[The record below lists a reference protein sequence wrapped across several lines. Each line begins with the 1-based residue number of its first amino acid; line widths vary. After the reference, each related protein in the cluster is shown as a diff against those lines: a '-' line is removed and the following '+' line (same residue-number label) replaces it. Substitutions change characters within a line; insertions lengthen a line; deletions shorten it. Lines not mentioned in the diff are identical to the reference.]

1 MDGIN
6 ISQHG
11 TRRPQNKEQTQTG
24 SPIRNALKVAAALFL
39 AAVFLYGPAARAQ
52 SARTPL
58 PAQKP
63 EDPYKVQRDVSRSV
77 RKNPDKNYLSFS
89 YENDLIGDGADK
101 YYTNGARLTWF
112 NAKTDVPP
120 VIDDAANA
128 LPGFDLN
135 ETTGTYFTIGQN
147 LYTPSVI
154 TQREALPDDRP
165 WAAWLY
171 GSIGLTTLTE
181 DHVDDLELTLGVV
194 GPEALGEQT
203 QKFIHRH
210 VTDSPMPKGW
220 RNQLDFE
227 PGVIFSWQR
236 RWPRGPN
243 GNWSVDFGHDF
254 RLNAE
259 PNVNLSLGNIYTY
272 AGTGLMLTFGPHQG
286 TLQDTPPRVKPALSG
301 TGYFDT
307 GESKFGWYL
316 FGGVD
321 GRAVARNIFL
331 DGNSFEDDSPSVDKN
346 IFVGDAMAGI
356 AFTLYDYRLSY
367 TANYRTKEFDE
378 QKDDTVF
385 GSITLTTRF

>member
-1 MDGIN
+1 MIIWGM
-6 ISQHG
+6 
-11 TRRPQNKEQTQTG
+11 TRLKR
-24 SPIRNALKVAAALFL
+24 SIAAIALTAALL
-39 AAVFLYGPAARAQ
+39 SGMPAFAQ
-52 SARTPL
+52 ETAP
-58 PAQKP
+58 PQKP
-63 EDPYKVQRDVSRSV
+63 EDPYKVERDVSRSV

-135 ETTGTYFTIGQN
+135 ETTGTYFTLGQN

-154 TQREALPDDRP
+154 TESEPLEDDRP

-227 PGVIFSWQR
+227 PGVILSWQR

-259 PNVNLSLGNIYTY
+259 PNVNVSLGNIYTY

-286 TLQDTPPRVKPALSG
+286 TLQDTPPRVKPAMSG

-331 DGNSFEDDSPSVDKN
+331 DGNSFDDDSPSVDKK